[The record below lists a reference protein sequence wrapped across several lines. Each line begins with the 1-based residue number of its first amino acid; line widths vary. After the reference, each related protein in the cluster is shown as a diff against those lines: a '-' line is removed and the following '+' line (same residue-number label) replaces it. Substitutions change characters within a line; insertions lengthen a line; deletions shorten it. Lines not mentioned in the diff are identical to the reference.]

1 MRLAGSAK
9 KMRPLN
15 TPNALKSV
23 ETESTMASGS
33 VMMETTFQEM
43 DAQLH
48 VAKKQ
53 AGHVLIPLDQSL
65 LALQFAEM
73 ES

>member
-23 ETESTMASGS
+23 ETESTMDSGS
-33 VMMETTFQEM
+33 VMMETTSQEM

-48 VAKKQ
+48 VAKNLDGH
-53 AGHVLIPLDQSL
+53 APTHFGVSLHVLQSV
-65 LALQFAEM
+65 EM
-73 ES
+73 G